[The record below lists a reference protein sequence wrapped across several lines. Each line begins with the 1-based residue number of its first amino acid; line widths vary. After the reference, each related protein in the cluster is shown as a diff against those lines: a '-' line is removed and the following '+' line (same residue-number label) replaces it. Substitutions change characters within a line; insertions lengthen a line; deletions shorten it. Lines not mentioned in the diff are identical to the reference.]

1 MTSNVAS
8 CSITQMSS
16 LGDEQYFFDSIRNQT
31 ESRRRSRRL
40 REGEEEAGEAV
51 LVLCTSELLCGYN

>member
-40 REGEEEAGEAV
+40 REGEEEAV
-51 LVLCTSELLCGYN
+51 LVLCASELLCGFN